1 VSDLQV
7 VPAEA
12 RRFQGRPAGIVTRV
26 VANAIDL
33 ATAVVVAGAIYL
45 AWACALF
52 LRHGRSFTFPTVSS
66 PIAITVLLVALAAI
80 FALAW
85 ATSGQT
91 YGDRVLGLRVQR
103 VDGGPVGRV
112 RALVRAIICVALPLL
127 LFWAAISRDR
137 RSVQDLLVGT
147 SVVYDWGPAVR
158 RPSGD
163 AIGPGVDVAA
173 AITHE
178 PNERQP
184 EPVGGL
190 DREG

>member
-1 VSDLQV
+1 MSDLQV

-158 RPSGD
+158 HPSGD